1 MCFNIRTEKVTNWR
15 DYLRLHCYPIDNFI
29 DEWPTNLASF
39 QAHLAEYCQSTRNLA
54 LQLIVAI
61 SESLGLHKDYMNTQ
75 LGKHAQHMV
84 LNYYPPCPQPDLTY
98 VLLGNTDPNFISI
111 LLQDEV
117 QGLQVLKDGKW
128 VVVDQVPNTFIINVG
143 DQVQVMSNDK
153 YKSIL
158 RRAIVNCDKERI
170 SIPTFYCPSPE
181 AVIRPTSEV
190 VSDDAPAVYRQFTYG
205 EYYEKFNGL

>member
-15 DYLRLHCYPIDNFI
+15 DYLRLHCYPIDKFI

-84 LNYYPPCPQPDLTY
+84 LNYYPAC
-98 VLLGNTDPNFISI
+98 S
-111 LLQDEV
+111 
-117 QGLQVLKDGKW
+117 
-128 VVVDQVPNTFIINVG
+128 
-143 DQVQVMSNDK
+143 
-153 YKSIL
+153 
-158 RRAIVNCDKERI
+158 AIVNCDKERI